1 MNLNALEQIAK
12 QFANDIKEYVALG
25 GTLNDL
31 CASKVYGLIFNNKT
45 VVSETYNE

>member
-1 MNLNALEQIAK
+1 MNDLERIAK

-25 GTLNDL
+25 GSLNDL

-45 VVSETYNE
+45 VVSETDNE